1 MYLTMLTAY
10 TLTDLYSTVMVITKK
25 IGRVRNRT
33 GDLSHAKGAR
43 YRLRHALIFVEFVV
57 LRARVIPECLD
68 NPNINSLREV
78 TSCQNGLSD

>member
-43 YRLRHALIFVEFVV
+43 YRLRHTPYLLLVYFH
-57 LRARVIPECLD
+57 LD
-68 NPNINSLREV
+68 YYNKLF
-78 TSCQNGLSD
+78 

>member
-1 MYLTMLTAY
+1 MYVTMLTAY

-43 YRLRHALIFVEFVV
+43 YRLRHT
-57 LRARVIPECLD
+57 P
-68 NPNINSLREV
+68 
-78 TSCQNGLSD
+78 